1 MNNETSSSWLTL
13 KQPDDSGRSRWKRLH
28 EILMSSCWFGV
39 HFRYGFVTQYSS
51 EQSTVLESHFNFI
64 SNGSFTSY
72 FSSFDAKNNSFPST
86 IIISDK
92 MKALFWQ
99 WTLITTL
106 CLAAQCIASPF
117 DNSKYL
123 QVSGLRPMNLYTRKV
138 NCSRGNLIAILDWN

>member
-1 MNNETSSSWLTL
+1 
-13 KQPDDSGRSRWKRLH
+13 
-28 EILMSSCWFGV
+28 
-39 HFRYGFVTQYSS
+39 
-51 EQSTVLESHFNFI
+51 
-64 SNGSFTSY
+64 
-72 FSSFDAKNNSFPST
+72 
-86 IIISDK
+86 

-138 NCSRGNLIAILDWN
+138 SCSREDLVNLLRL